1 MTAEGGGG
9 ILLKEDVLAN
19 GIPHPASPGAPFYKG
34 AFAPPPPL
42 RGTSPIKGE
51 AGEAEPYKASLL
63 EGGRLPLTGGDVAQR
78 QRG

>member
-9 ILLKEDVLAN
+9 ILLNEDVLAN

-34 AFAPPPPL
+34 AFTPPPPL

>member
-9 ILLKEDVLAN
+9 ILLNEDVLAN

-42 RGTSPIKGE
+42 RGTSPIKGRLGG
-51 AGEAEPYKASLL
+51 APYKASLL
-63 EGGRLPLTGGDVAQR
+63 EECRLPLTGGDVAQR